1 VFVIFATWAGLMW
14 VVPYTVDSG
23 TIGDLDGLVGYQDHP
38 ETFEDLNPVAR
49 AMYKAGD
56 KQCHQKESRT
66 LILNDNEMPFCARDV
81 GIYTLMAIGIAISM
95 FPRLPKYDRLT
106 DIKWYWMVIAL
117 VPIGIDGTGQLF
129 EYWESTNPMRLFTG
143 GLCGFVVGLALGFML
158 RELGGF
164 LKEVGTDL
172 GVLKTDVQGAQPQID
187 EKED

>member
-106 DIKWYWMVIAL
+106 DIKWYWMVIAPRVHVAGAWGL
-117 VPIGIDGTGQLF
+117 PQ
-129 EYWESTNPMRLFTG
+129 G
-143 GLCGFVVGLALGFML
+143 GGHGPGSL
-158 RELGGF
+158 
-164 LKEVGTDL
+164 
-172 GVLKTDVQGAQPQID
+172 
-187 EKED
+187 EDRCAGCTAPDR